1 MMRRYGVL
9 VGCMVAAI
17 LLLAGAVRAAEEVAA
32 EGKAEAKEEAK
43 VELPLAVADAVKA
56 AFPKAKIGEAKLEKE
71 CGLDVYEVELKLEDE
86 SEVEVEVAPDGTI
99 VEIETEIA
107 QKDAPPAVVEAVQAA
122 APDAKI
128 EEVKKI
134 EIRAEIKKAEADKPA
149 QLVKLDKAK
158 IVYEAELKTDDK
170 EGEITVAADGKVVEP
185 LKWEDKEK
193 GEHEEKGESK
203 EPAKAPAEAPKS
215 M

>member
-1 MMRRYGVL
+1 L
-9 VGCMVAAI
+9 AAI

-32 EGKAEAKEEAK
+32 EGKAEGKEEAK
-43 VELPLAVADAVKA
+43 VELPPAAADAVKA
-56 AFPKAKIGEAKLEKE
+56 AFPKAKIEEAKLEKE
-71 CGLDVYEVELKLEDE
+71 SGLDIYEVELEQE
-86 SEVEVEVAPDGTI
+86 GEPEVEVEVASNGTI

-107 QKDAPPAVVEAVQAA
+107 QKDVPAAVLQAIQAA

-158 IVYEAELKTDDK
+158 IVYEAELKKDDK

-185 LKWEDKEK
+185 LKWEEKEK
-193 GEHEEKGESK
+193 GE
-203 EPAKAPAEAPKS
+203 
-215 M
+215 

>member
-1 MMRRYGVL
+1 L
-9 VGCMVAAI
+9 AAI

-43 VELPLAVADAVKA
+43 VELPPAAADAVKA
-56 AFPKAKIGEAKLEKE
+56 AFPKAKIEEAKLEKE

-86 SEVEVEVAPDGTI
+86 SEVEVEVATNGTI

-107 QKDAPPAVVEAVQAA
+107 LKDAPPAVVEAVKAA

-149 QLVKLDKAK
+149 QLVKLDKPK

-185 LKWEDKEK
+185 LKWEEKEKGEKEEK
-193 GEHEEKGESK
+193 GEHEEKGD
-203 EPAKAPAEAPKS
+203 
-215 M
+215 

>member
-56 AFPKAKIGEAKLEKE
+56 VFPKAKIEEVKLEKE

>member
-1 MMRRYGVL
+1 ML
-9 VGCMVAAI
+9 AAI

-32 EGKAEAKEEAK
+32 EGKTECKEGAK
-43 VELPLAVADAVKA
+43 VELPSAAAEAIKA
-56 AFPKAKIGEAKLEKE
+56 AFPKAKIEEAKLEKE

-86 SEVEVEVAPDGTI
+86 SEVEVEVATNGTI

-107 QKDAPPAVVEAVQAA
+107 QKDAPPAVVEAVKAA

-149 QLVKLDKAK
+149 QLVKLDKTR

-185 LKWEDKEK
+185 LKWEEKEKGEKEEK
-193 GEHEEKGESK
+193 GEHEEKGD
-203 EPAKAPAEAPKS
+203 
-215 M
+215 

>member
-9 VGCMVAAI
+9 MGCMVAAI
-17 LLLAGAVRAAEEVAA
+17 LFLGVAGCTGENEGA
-32 EGKAEAKEEAK
+32 EGKAKGKEEAK
-43 VELPLAVADAVKA
+43 VELPSVAADAVKA
-56 AFPKAKIGEAKLEKE
+56 AFPKAKIEEVKVEQE
-71 CGLDVYEVELKLEDE
+71 EGLTLYEVELEQVEAETKTEM
-86 SEVEVEVAPDGTI
+86 EVEVAPDGTL

-107 QKDAPPAVVEAVQAA
+107 QKDAPPAVVEAFRAA
-122 APDAKI
+122 DPDAKI

-158 IVYEAELKTDDK
+158 IVYEAELKKDDK

-185 LKWEDKEK
+185 LKWEEKKK
-193 GEHEEKGESK
+193 GE
-203 EPAKAPAEAPKS
+203 
-215 M
+215 